1 PPSIQEKPYYV
12 KTLNDNYNLRFSP
25 DMKAFSGDIVFT
37 CQPNTNIIA
46 TIKIGA
52 RLKVLAELP
61 EEDRTW
67 LYVEA
72 EEKVIKNR
80 CDVTD
85 FDEFTAFKD
94 HGNPSVRGWVSS
106 RYTEKE

>member
-1 PPSIQEKPYYV
+1 LWTPYYV

-25 DMKAFSGDIVFT
+25 DMKAFGDSNDDNFSFT

-46 TIKIGA
+46 TIKTGA

-72 EEKVIKNR
+72 EEKAIKDR
-80 CDVTD
+80 CDVTE
-85 FDEFTAFKD
+85 FDKE
-94 HGNPSVRGWVSS
+94 GSPSVRGWVSG